1 MRVALEWTPTTMH
14 VGLYLAL
21 ARGWYAE
28 HGLSVTL
35 CSSGRGEND
44 CVLAPAGDV
53 ARGDA
58 DVGVGPTEGLVRQ
71 VAHPERTDLVAV
83 AAVTQRDTSAV
94 GVLADSKK
102 ERPRDLDGCTYAAFA
117 TRFEPVAVAELI
129 RSDGG
134 DGTFDVVRPDSMDVP
149 GVLCRGQ
156 ADATW
161 VFPHWEGLLAERGG
175 VPLRSF
181 SFREYSVP
189 HGQGPVLF
197 VRQDTDLSPGELES
211 FLSAAAR
218 GYRAAA
224 ADPVAAAN
232 DLARVASGPHLDDGE
247 FLRESARRFVP
258 NLLDDEGRWGRMDH
272 DQWETY
278 VQWLRETGV
287 LDDLDE
293 PLDPAALDLG
303 TLYTNE
309 YLPG

>member
-1 MRVALEWTPTTMH
+1 MALEWTPTTTH

-35 CSSGRGEND
+35 ASSGRGEDD

-83 AAVTQRDTSAV
+83 AAVAQRDTSAV
-94 GVLADSKK
+94 GVLADSGVG
-102 ERPRDLDGCTYAAFA
+102 RPRDLDGCTYAAFA
-117 TRFEPVAVAELI
+117 TRFEPPAVTELI
-129 RSDGG
+129 RADGG
-134 DGTFDVVRPDSMDVP
+134 TGDLDVVRPDAMDVP
-149 GVLCRGQ
+149 GVLLTGT

-161 VFPHWEGLLAERGG
+161 VFPYWEGLLAERGG

-181 SFREYSVP
+181 PFREYAVP
-189 HGQGPVLF
+189 HGYGPVLF
-197 VRQDTDLSPGELES
+197 VRRDTDVSPDELES
-211 FLSAAAR
+211 FLAAVAR

-232 DLARVASGPHLDDGE
+232 DLGRVAQGPHLDDRQ

-258 NLLDDEGRWGRMDH
+258 NLLDDEGRWGRMDR
-272 DQWETY
+272 DRWEAY
-278 VQWLRETGV
+278 VRWLRGAGV
-287 LDDLDE
+287 LDTLEE
-293 PLDPAALDLG
+293 PLDPTTLDLA
-303 TLYTNE
+303 TLYTND